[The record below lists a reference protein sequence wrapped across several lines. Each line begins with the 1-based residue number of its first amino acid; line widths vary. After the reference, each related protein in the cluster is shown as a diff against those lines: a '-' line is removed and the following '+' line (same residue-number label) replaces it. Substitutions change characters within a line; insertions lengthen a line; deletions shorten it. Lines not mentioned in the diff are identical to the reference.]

1 MSTDIQ
7 LHEEFLSSEITWATA
22 EVGVIKEKV
31 EETAPEPA
39 EVRAKLVSF
48 LWSSQ
53 VDAELASRSASPP
66 CCLAVHVPP
75 DCLTMKVKT
84 AMADATASQLSNR
97 ATRLRND
104 DTHCFER
111 KHSRQSRGILREV

>member
-1 MSTDIQ
+1 M
-7 LHEEFLSSEITWATA
+7 
-22 EVGVIKEKV
+22 IKEKE

-53 VDAELASRSASPP
+53 VEAELASRSASAPY
-66 CCLAVHVPP
+66 CLAVHVPP

-84 AMADATASQLSNR
+84 AMADAARLSNLARRAPATANTTTRTAS
-97 ATRLRND
+97 
-104 DTHCFER
+104 
-111 KHSRQSRGILREV
+111 KG